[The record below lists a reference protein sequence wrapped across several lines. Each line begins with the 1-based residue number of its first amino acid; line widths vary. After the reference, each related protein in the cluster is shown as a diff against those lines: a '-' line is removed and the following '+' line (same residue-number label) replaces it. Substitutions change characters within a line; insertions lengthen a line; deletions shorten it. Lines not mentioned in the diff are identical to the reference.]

1 MNSLPYKACSAE
13 RAIRC
18 SQIFAAYCHIPS
30 SFSTCAHVARPCPQC
45 KNLDNISNNMNSL
58 PYKACSAKRAI
69 RCSQI
74 FAAYCHIPSSFSTC
88 AHVARP
94 CPQCENLDNIANNM
108 NYSPYKACSA
118 KRAISFSQIFAAYC
132 HIPPRS
138 QLVHT
143 SPGPVPSVRIL
154 IKVRIT

>member
-1 MNSLPYKACSAE
+1 
-13 RAIRC
+13 
-18 SQIFAAYCHIPS
+18 
-30 SFSTCAHVARPCPQC
+30 
-45 KNLDNISNNMNSL
+45 MNSL

-94 CPQCENLDNIANNM
+94 CPQCKNLDNIANNM

-118 KRAISFSQIFAAYC
+118 KGAVSCSQIFAAYC
-132 HIPPRS
+132 HIPSTFSKYAHVARPCPQCKNLDNSANNINASPYKSCSCWTGRGRRAPSASSARS
-138 QLVHT
+138 LMLALSARKQQ
-143 SPGPVPSVRIL
+143 SSMRS
-154 IKVRIT
+154 K